1 MYLVALPWATFIMSR
16 KEEILNKMSK
26 VIKKKIL
33 TEDDLLKFCQE
44 QKFAKFSSK
53 DTGYQLALK
62 VPTTFEVD
70 NTVDDNHRGMMKLKF
85 RIFHTGLNRNK
96 SYVSKESA
104 EKAMKTIADRPVLAA
119 IHQLDDGTWDFE
131 GHEMEIVKDDKGNE
145 ELRYIESQV
154 GSFSSEPAFWEHDE
168 SLDKDYVCAYAYISE
183 EYTRACEIIRSKQ
196 GSKNSCELFI
206 DELSYNAKEKYLE
219 LNDFYVNASTLLGS
233 RDDGTEIQE
242 GMEGSRAD
250 IADFSVKNNSVKFD
264 KDEKLIELLENLNKT
279 LSNFNKEQN
288 LVQTLSKEGGNDK
301 NMDKFNELLEKYG
314 KTADDIDFEYEDMT
328 DEELE
333 SKFEEVFGKLEEN
346 STSEPSNDE
355 GTDNGDESE
364 ENPEVKEDN
373 ACGGGSSGS
382 KKKKKN
388 SVENEPMTRTYEISH
403 DDIRYALYNL
413 LTSYKESDND
423 LYYITGVY
431 DSYFVYENW
440 NGGKIYGQKY
450 TKDNDNVAFDGER
463 YTLHK
468 EYLTDSEYT
477 ELQSMRSNYSS
488 IIAELETYKEK
499 ELDEKKEE
507 LFNSKDYNGIR
518 DTKEFSE
525 LKKNSKDYSIDDLT
539 DKLDKIISNSV
550 KNGTFSFSANVHEKK
565 TPVHVNFAQK
575 LADEKPKKNS
585 FLDGLLNC

>member
-1 MYLVALPWATFIMSR
+1 
-16 KEEILNKMSK
+16 MSK

-53 DTGYQLALK
+53 DTGYQLAVK

-70 NTVDDNHRGMMKLKF
+70 NTVDDNHRGMMKLKI

-104 EKAMKTIADRPVLAA
+104 EKAMNTIADRPVLAA

-154 GSFSSEPAFWEHDE
+154 GSFSSEPAFWEHDDN
-168 SLDKDYVCAYAYISE
+168 LDKDYVCAYAYISE
-183 EYTRACEIIRSKQ
+183 EYTKTCEIIRSKQ

-288 LVQTLSKEGGNDK
+288 PVQTLSKEGGINN
-301 NMDKFNELLEKYG
+301 NMTKFEELLAKYG
-314 KTADDIDFEYEDMT
+314 KTAEDVTFDYAEMS

-333 SKFEEVFGKLEEN
+333 AKFAEVFGDDN
-346 STSEPSNDE
+346 SDGDNSDDGESGEPSNDGE
-355 GTDNGDESE
+355 GDEGASD
-364 ENPEVKEDN
+364 PEDN
-373 ACGGGSSGS
+373 SNGEGESQNFE
-382 KKKKKN
+382 KI
-388 SVENEPMTRTYEISH
+388 VRTYEISH
-403 DDIRYALYNL
+403 EDTKYALYQL
-413 LTSYKESDND
+413 LSEYESADNEW
-423 LYYITGVY
+423 YFINSVY
-431 DSYFVYENW
+431 DNHFTYENW
-440 NGGKIYGQKY
+440 NGDKIFGQNY
-450 TKDNDNVAFDGER
+450 TKDGDNVTFDGER
-463 YTLHK
+463 YNLHR
-468 EYLTDSEYT
+468 ELLTDSEFA
-477 ELQSMRSNYSS
+477 ELQSMRSNYASLKEFKETAEKNELHAKREEILSS
-488 IIAELETYKEK
+488 EKYEAVSETEAFKELVKNMDNYSLEELEKEAK
-499 ELDEKKEE
+499 IIFADN
-507 LFNSKDYNGIR
+507 FNMKTFAAHTDK
-518 DTKEFSE
+518 TQ
-525 LKKNSKDYSIDDLT
+525 KNST
-539 DKLDKIISNSV
+539 V
-550 KNGTFSFSANVHEKK
+550 KVFANVNKSKK
-565 TPVHVNFAQK
+565 DNRYGNLFSK
-575 LADEKPKKNS
+575 
-585 FLDGLLNC
+585 

>member
-1 MYLVALPWATFIMSR
+1 
-16 KEEILNKMSK
+16 MSK
-26 VIKKKIL
+26 IIKKKIL

-104 EKAMKTIADRPVLAA
+104 EKAMNTIADRPVLAA

-154 GSFSSEPAFWEHDE
+154 GSFSSEPAFWEHDDN
-168 SLDKDYVCAYAYISE
+168 LDKDYVCAYAYISE

-279 LSNFNKEQN
+279 LSNFNKEQSS
-288 LVQTLSKEGGNDK
+288 VQTLSKEGGTNN
-301 NMDKFNELLEKYG
+301 NMTKFEELLAKYG
-314 KTADDIDFEYEDMT
+314 KTAEDVTFDYAEMS

-333 SKFEEVFGKLEEN
+333 AKFAEMFDNNN
-346 STSEPSNDE
+346 SDGDNSDDGEPGEPSNDE
-355 GTDNGDESE
+355 GTDDGDESE
-364 ENPEVKEDN
+364 ENLEVKEDN
-373 ACGGGSSGS
+373 ACGGGGSGTTK

-388 SVENEPMTRTYEISH
+388 SVENEPMTKTYEISH

-413 LTSYKESDND
+413 LSSYEESDND
-423 LYYITGVY
+423 WYYITGVY
-431 DSYFVYENW
+431 DSYFVYESW

-468 EYLTDSEYT
+468 EYLTDSEYA
-477 ELQSMRSNYSS
+477 ELQSMRSNYAVLKEFKENAEKNELHAKREEILNSEKYEAVYETEAFKELVKNMDNYS
-488 IIAELETYKEK
+488 LEELEKEAK
-499 ELDEKKEE
+499 IIFADNFNMETFAARTEKAQ
-507 LFNSKDYNGIR
+507 
-518 DTKEFSE
+518 
-525 LKKNSKDYSIDDLT
+525 KNST
-539 DKLDKIISNSV
+539 V
-550 KNGTFSFSANVHEKK
+550 KVFANVNKSKK
-565 TPVHVNFAQK
+565 DSRYGNLFSK
-575 LADEKPKKNS
+575 
-585 FLDGLLNC
+585 